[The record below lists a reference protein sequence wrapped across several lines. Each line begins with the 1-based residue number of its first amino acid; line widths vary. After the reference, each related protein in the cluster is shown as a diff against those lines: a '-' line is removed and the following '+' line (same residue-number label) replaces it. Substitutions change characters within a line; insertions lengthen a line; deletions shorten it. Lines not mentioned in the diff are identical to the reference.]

1 MTQNIR
7 VGRSTKAWAIF
18 VGVVVALLAVDLG
31 LKSWSFANVGERP
44 VRLVSMAAWERM
56 IVEGTDPAELVVPV
70 EYANRELAGNGSI
83 PVVPLLIELRLTTN
97 DGAVFG
103 LGSGGRWGF
112 VGFSV
117 VAVGVIAVIFWR
129 SRRDARWLHLG
140 LALVLGGALGNL
152 YDRVVYGVVRDMLH
166 LFPGVRLPYGWE
178 WPGGGTTLYPWI
190 FNLAD
195 VFLLAGV
202 AVITLTSM
210 DSRRAVEAGQSDAE
224 PSGSSSGGGGG
235 GGDQSAKQA

>member
-1 MTQNIR
+1 MTQPIR
-7 VGRSTKAWAIF
+7 VGRSGRPWAVF

-31 LKSWSFANVGERP
+31 LKSWSFANVGDRP
-44 VRLVSMAAWERM
+44 VRLVSMEAWERM
-56 IVEGTDPAELVVPV
+56 IVEGTDPAELVVPT
-70 EYANRELAGNGSI
+70 EYANRELAGNGAI

-112 VGFSV
+112 VAFSV
-117 VAVGVIAVIFWR
+117 VAVGVIGVIFWR
-129 SRRDARWLHLG
+129 SRRDAWLLHVG

-152 YDRVVYGVVRDMLH
+152 YDRVVFGVVRDMLH

-210 DSRRAVEAGQSDAE
+210 DSRRVEVDTADTAKAE
-224 PSGSSSGGGGG
+224 ASAASGEGGV
-235 GGDQSAKQA
+235 DQPAKQA